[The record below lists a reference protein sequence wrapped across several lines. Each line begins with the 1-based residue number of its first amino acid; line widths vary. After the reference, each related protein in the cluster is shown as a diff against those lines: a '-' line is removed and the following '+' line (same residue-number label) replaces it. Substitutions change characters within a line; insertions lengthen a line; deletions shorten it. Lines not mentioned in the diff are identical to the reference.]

1 VTITKPTGTAAND
14 VLIASIAVTPSTV
27 TITAPSGWTL
37 IRRTNNGATTSNS
50 LAVYYKVAS
59 ASEGTSYAFGVTGA
73 TFGVGG
79 IQGFTGVDTANPIHI
94 ENGQTTPSA
103 TTHATPSVTTSVAN
117 AMIVTSHAFAS
128 SNSWTPPSGMTESFD
143 KPSGNNNATGLSIEG
158 DRVLQA
164 VAGATGV
171 KTATAAGNADV
182 GNTHIVALKP
192 ADATLTISTPTGT
205 VADDVLIAAIGFN
218 NSTATVAP
226 PSGWTLVRRMNNAST
241 TANSLAVYRRTAV
254 AGEPA
259 SHAFLVAGGAF
270 VVGGIQAFSGVDTA
284 NPIDVEN
291 GQTTVSG
298 TAHATPSVTTTT
310 ANAMLVTAHTYA
322 SANTWTPQA
331 GLTEAYD
338 RPSGTNSATGQAITG
353 TFQLQAVAGASGAK
367 SSTAGGSADV
377 GNTHILALRRL
388 LPNTPP
394 TVSITSPANNAV
406 FPAPASF
413 TLTATASDPDG
424 TITKVDFFQGATLV
438 GTATTSP
445 YSVPVSNLA
454 AGSYSYT
461 AVATDNRSGTTTST
475 PVNVIVDSLPG
486 VALTSPANNAT
497 FTAPAN
503 ITLSATASDTDGT
516 IQKVEFFYGGTN
528 LIATVTTPPY
538 SVIWTSVPQGTYS
551 ITAVATDDRG
561 VPTTST
567 AVNVTVN
574 QAQALYFIQVDHL
587 NTPRLV
593 ADSAAATV
601 WKWDQQEPFGDSV
614 ADEDPNGFGAFE
626 LPLRFAGQYFDKET
640 NLHYNYYR
648 DYDPSVARYAESD
661 PIGLRGGINTYAYV
675 AANPL
680 LGTDPL
686 GLAKFCCRY
695 LDSFVFGTILGRR
708 HCYVIADDGTTY
720 GLYPENVG
728 GREIG
733 VPRTNDPRD
742 RGGDCF
748 NCPKLECGSDQ
759 NACLRNA
766 HGGYPRGKY
775 SAYPGPNSNTYAAT
789 LARQCCQGG
798 VPSGASGAPGFDS
811 SPPSR

>member
-1 VTITKPTGTAAND
+1 
-14 VLIASIAVTPSTV
+14 
-27 TITAPSGWTL
+27 
-37 IRRTNNGATTSNS
+37 
-50 LAVYYKVAS
+50 
-59 ASEGTSYAFGVTGA
+59 
-73 TFGVGG
+73 
-79 IQGFTGVDTANPIHI
+79 
-94 ENGQTTPSA
+94 
-103 TTHATPSVTTSVAN
+103 
-117 AMIVTSHAFAS
+117 
-128 SNSWTPPSGMTESFD
+128 MT
-143 KPSGNNNATGLSIEG
+143 
-158 DRVLQA
+158 
-164 VAGATGV
+164 
-171 KTATAAGNADV
+171 
-182 GNTHIVALKP
+182 
-192 ADATLTISTPTGT
+192 
-205 VADDVLIAAIGFN
+205 
-218 NSTATVAP
+218 P

-254 AGEPA
+254 AGEPS
-259 SHAFLVAGGAF
+259 SHAFLVAGGGF
-270 VVGGIQAFSGVDTA
+270 VVGGIQGFSGVDTA

-291 GQTTVSG
+291 GQTTASG

-331 GLTEAYD
+331 GLAEAYD
-338 RPSGTNSATGQAITG
+338 RPSGANSATGQAITG
-353 TFQLQAVAGASGAK
+353 TFQLQAVAGASGTK

-394 TVSITSPANNAV
+394 TVSITSPVNNAV

-445 YSVPVSNLA
+445 YSVPVSNLV

-538 SVIWTSVPQGTYS
+538 SVIWTSVPQGTYA

-561 VPTTST
+561 IPTTST

-574 QAQALYFIQVDHL
+574 QAQALYFIQADHL

-593 ADSAAATV
+593 ANAAGVAV
-601 WKWDQQEPFGDSV
+601 WKWDQQEPFGNSV
-614 ADEDPNGFGAFE
+614 PNENPSGAGTFE
-626 LPLRFAGQYFDKET
+626 FPVRFAGQYADRET
-640 NLHYNYYR
+640 GLQYNYYR
-648 DYDPSVARYAESD
+648 DYDASLGGYKHSD
-661 PIGLRGGINTYAYV
+661 PIGLRGGLNTYAYV
-675 AANPL
+675 RSRPLSLIDPDGLQAGPYEPPPPDIPGGPWNWSPNPNNSRGGSYTGQNNASASWDEPGNHWDVDDGRGNRQRYNRWGKPITPQQAHSYKGPKQRPLRFPRGPSVLMCIPLYFGYCDANPGDPACT
-680 LGTDPL
+680 LGKD
-686 GLAKFCCRY
+686 FCDLNPDLC
-695 LDSFVFGTILGRR
+695 T
-708 HCYVIADDGTTY
+708 
-720 GLYPENVG
+720 
-728 GREIG
+728 
-733 VPRTNDPRD
+733 
-742 RGGDCF
+742 
-748 NCPKLECGSDQ
+748 
-759 NACLRNA
+759 
-766 HGGYPRGKY
+766 
-775 SAYPGPNSNTYAAT
+775 
-789 LARQCCQGG
+789 
-798 VPSGASGAPGFDS
+798 
-811 SPPSR
+811 